1 MDRSQFLKAKS
12 NADIVDTN
20 NETFFENGLPFFLN
34 KEQFKNH
41 MIDWISN
48 IAAAD
53 LISTKNID
61 VFVRDTSFKLDRF
74 KTEAYDQ
81 VLKNNY
87 LELKIFEIA
96 KKVSLTGIAGIW
108 FMPRIPEQKD
118 NKYSLNEDINI
129 IQAQIINNELR
140 KVRFLAKLNY
150 GVAVGNIY
158 AMVDADT
165 EKYTTR
171 FYNVPSGEDVQ
182 KLQKDEVLSKYEIS
196 EAEVL
201 NKIDS
206 LDNSKELIILMNKR
220 HSLGFV
226 PVICLFFNNEFIPT
240 IRNYEQDLNELF
252 IINQKMYD
260 ESNFMGSKVKWV
272 NNGDIDSFSSKKE
285 LLKYVKVAASASG
298 IYTNSPV
305 LDGVTQND
313 VDIITK
319 VPIYEQLFN
328 AFKQRLN
335 LLLKKLGLSSDTD
348 SKGTVQQS
356 IGEII
361 KQNEFSYNFQNY
373 RNLVLQNFLQELLSK
388 FYQANFGE
396 LKSHVKVVS
405 TQSLGLNELEKL
417 NYVIQAKSNN
427 LINQVRGVSILTGK
441 NYIDS
446 LALCEL
452 QDLKE
457 DEDENVAQP
466 ELINL
471 GDEND

>member
-1 MDRSQFLKAKS
+1 MDRSSFNKLKVGA
-12 NADIVDTN
+12 NDQVL
-20 NETFFENGLPFFLN
+20 EPFYENGLPFYLN
-34 KEQFKNH
+34 IDIFKRD

-61 VFVRDTSFKLDRF
+61 VLIRDENFKLDRL
-74 KTEAYDQ
+74 KTESFDQ

-87 LELKIFEIA
+87 LEIKIFELA
-96 KKVSLTGIAGIW
+96 KKVSLTGLAGIW
-108 FMPRIPEQKD
+108 FMPRIPELIN

-129 IQAQIINNELR
+129 IQAQIINNEIR
-140 KVRFLAKLNY
+140 KVRFLVKLNN

-158 AMVDADT
+158 ALVDVDT
-165 EKYTTR
+165 VKYTTR
-171 FYNVPSGEDVQ
+171 FYETPKDVNF
-182 KLQKDEVLSKYEIS
+182 DNLSKQETLNKYEINQ
-196 EAEVL
+196 ADVL

-206 LDNSKELIILMNKR
+206 LEYSPELIYLMNQR
-220 HSLGFV
+220 HNLGFV
-226 PVICLFFNNEFIPT
+226 PVICLFFNNEYLPT
-240 IRNYEQDLNELF
+240 IRNYDQDLDELF
-252 IINQKMYD
+252 VLNQKMYD

-272 NNGDIDSFSSKKE
+272 NSGDIDSIQSKYE

-298 IYTNSPV
+298 IYTNSNMA
-305 LDGVTQND
+305 LDGITQND

-319 VPIYEQLFN
+319 MPIYESLFN
-328 AFKQRLN
+328 SFKQRLN

-388 FYQANFGE
+388 FYKANFND
-396 LKSHVKVVS
+396 LATHVKVVS

-417 NYVIQAKSNN
+417 NYVIQAKSNK

-452 QDLKE
+452 QELTD
-457 DEDENVAQP
+457 DENIEQP

-471 GDEND
+471 GENND

>member
-1 MDRSQFLKAKS
+1 
-12 NADIVDTN
+12 
-20 NETFFENGLPFFLN
+20 
-34 KEQFKNH
+34 
-41 MIDWISN
+41 
-48 IAAAD
+48 
-53 LISTKNID
+53 
-61 VFVRDTSFKLDRF
+61 
-74 KTEAYDQ
+74 
-81 VLKNNY
+81 
-87 LELKIFEIA
+87 
-96 KKVSLTGIAGIW
+96 
-108 FMPRIPEQKD
+108 
-118 NKYSLNEDINI
+118 
-129 IQAQIINNELR
+129 
-140 KVRFLAKLNY
+140 
-150 GVAVGNIY
+150 
-158 AMVDADT
+158 
-165 EKYTTR
+165 
-171 FYNVPSGEDVQ
+171 
-182 KLQKDEVLSKYEIS
+182 
-196 EAEVL
+196 
-201 NKIDS
+201 
-206 LDNSKELIILMNKR
+206 MNKR
-220 HSLGFV
+220 HNLGFV

-240 IRNYEQDLNELF
+240 IRNYDQDLNELF

-272 NNGDIDSFSSKKE
+272 NNGDIDSFNSKKE

-298 IYTNSPV
+298 IYTNSPI

-417 NYVIQAKSNN
+417 NYVIQAKSNK

-457 DEDENVAQP
+457 DEEVNVAQP